1 MEFTHSTE
9 FTDSLVQEWRSL
21 FDTGLTK
28 VPFLRP
34 EYLQTWWQTRG
45 GGEWPETAQLV
56 LISARENGK
65 LVGLAPCFV
74 AEREGKRSLLLLG
87 AIEISDYLDLIVSAS
102 RVEEFASG
110 LLAYIKTDLAPKYSL
125 QQIELDNILEPS
137 PTIQALQQASLT
149 LGLKIE
155 VSQLERAPYIP
166 LNGDYEEYLAR
177 LDKKQ
182 RHEIRRKMRRMLELP
197 EPTRWYIVSDPATLD
212 EEIEAFLQ
220 LMAFDP
226 EKLAFLTDKM
236 KQQMRLSMRDAFKAG
251 TLQLAFMCIG
261 DARVA
266 AYLNYDFGNR
276 IYVYNSGIN
285 PQYFEHSPGWVLL
298 GHLLKWAN
306 ENSRF
311 EFDFMRGTEDYKY
324 KFGGVDRQVMRVSI
338 QL

>member
-56 LISARENGK
+56 LISACENGK

-102 RVEEFASG
+102 QVEEFASG

-251 TLQLAFMCIG
+251 ILQLAFMCIG

-324 KFGGVDRQVMRVSI
+324 KFGGVDRLVMRVSI
-338 QL
+338 HL

>member
-1 MEFTHSTE
+1 MEFTHLTE
-9 FTDSLVQEWRSL
+9 FSDSLMREWQSL

-34 EYLQTWWQTRG
+34 DYLQTWWRTRG
-45 GGEWPETAQLV
+45 GGEWPESAQLV
-56 LISARENGK
+56 LISAREDGK

-74 AEREGKRSLLLLG
+74 SERDGKHSLLLLG
-87 AIEISDYLDLIVSAS
+87 AIEISDYLDLVVSAS
-102 RVEEFASG
+102 HVQEFARG
-110 LLAYIKTDLAPKYSL
+110 LLMYVRDHLVGEYGI
-125 QQIELDNILEPS
+125 QQIELDNILELSPS
-137 PTIQALQQASLT
+137 IQAFQQASLE

-155 VSQLERAPYIP
+155 VSPLERAPYIP
-166 LNGDYEEYLAR
+166 LNGDYEEYLSR

-182 RHEIRRKMRRMLELP
+182 RHEIRRKMRRMMELP
-197 EPTRWYIVSDPATLD
+197 TPTHWYIVSDATMLD
-212 EEIEAFLQ
+212 AEIEEFLK

-226 EKLAFLTDKM
+226 EKKAFLSEKM
-236 KQQMRLSMRDAFKAG
+236 KEQMRISMREAFNAG
-251 TLQLAFMCIG
+251 YLQLAFMCIG
-261 DARVA
+261 DDRAA
-266 AYLNYDFGNR
+266 AYLNFDFGNR
-276 IYVYNSGIN
+276 IYVYNSGMN
-285 PQYFEHSPGWVLL
+285 PEYFEHSPGWVLL

>member
-1 MEFTHSTE
+1 MEFTHLTE
-9 FTDSLVQEWRSL
+9 FTDSLIQEWRSL

-56 LISARENGK
+56 LISACENGK

-102 RVEEFASG
+102 QVEEFASG
-110 LLAYIKTDLAPKYSL
+110 LLNYIKTELATKYSL

-137 PTIQALQQASLT
+137 PTIPALQQASLA
-149 LGLKIE
+149 LGLKID
-155 VSQLERAPYIP
+155 VSPLQRAPYIP

-226 EKLAFLTDKM
+226 EKQAFLTDKM
-236 KQQMRLSMRDAFKAG
+236 KEQMRSSMRDAFKAG
-251 TLQLAFMCIG
+251 YLQLAFMCIG

-266 AYLNYDFGNR
+266 SYLNYDFGNR

>member
-1 MEFTHSTE
+1 MEFNHSTE
-9 FTDSLVQEWRSL
+9 FSDSLIQEWRSL

-34 EYLQTWWQTRG
+34 EYMQIWWQTRG
-45 GGEWPETAQLV
+45 GGEWPESARLV
-56 LISARENGK
+56 LICAREGGK

-74 AEREGKRSLLLLG
+74 AERAGKRSLLLLG
-87 AIEISDYLDLIVSAS
+87 AIEISDYLDVIVSAN
-102 RVEEFASG
+102 RADEFARG
-110 LLAYIKTDLAPKYSL
+110 FLNYVKTHLVAEYGI
-125 QQIELDNILEPS
+125 QQIELDNILELSPS
-137 PTIQALQQASLT
+137 IQAFQQASLE
-149 LGLKIE
+149 LGLKLEI
-155 VSQLERAPYIP
+155 SPLERAPYIP

-197 EPTRWYIVSDPATLD
+197 TPTNWYIVTDAATLD
-212 EEIEAFLQ
+212 EEIEEFIK

-226 EKLAFLTDKM
+226 EKKAFLNDKM
-236 KQQMRLSMRDAFKAG
+236 KDQMRLSMRDAFKAG

-261 DARVA
+261 EARAA
-266 AYLNYDFGNR
+266 AYLNFDFGNR
-276 IYVYNSGIN
+276 IYVYNSGMN
-285 PQYFEHSPGWVLL
+285 PEYFEHSPGWVLL